1 MAPKVGETRKKINGK
16 TERWTGK
23 RWVEQTQPIKNLR
36 NLINKTKLFAGNKT
50 NKSHYETAKK
60 NNNNRPNP
68 KQDEINKVNKN
79 IKNAKGWNKEQLE
92 KKKKYLE
99 KFGKSKTWSNPY
111 GAEGKGKPSSVTTEK
126 NKKKRLTAR
135 EKLRAKNVARHGE
148 AHVNRLQAK
157 QGDFKKMRSGKMSKA
172 DFIKKYPKSI
182 TAQKAKGLR
191 K

>member
-1 MAPKVGETRKKINGK
+1 MADENKKKLKVKWYDALNPLKMIGGAANVYRQEIKK
-16 TERWTGK
+16 K
-23 RWVEQTQPIKNLR
+23 RN
-36 NLINKTKLFAGNKT
+36 NK
-50 NKSHYETAKK
+50 NKSTK
-60 NNNNRPNP
+60 NTSNRPNP
-68 KQDEINKVNKN
+68 KQNEINKVNKN
-79 IKNAKGWNKEQLE
+79 IKNASGWNKEQLI
-92 KKKKYLE
+92 KKKKHLE

-111 GAEGKGKPSSVTTEK
+111 GAEGKGKPSTVDTSKT
-126 NKKKRLTAR
+126 KKKRLTAR
-135 EKLRAKNVARHGE
+135 EKLRAKNVARHDE